1 MKVQKRISC
10 GRNDVSQKCFIQFS
24 WLANYTQNMHIFNR
38 SLQKD
43 VQHAGF
49 LLIFPTSLSV
59 SSNDMLYNNI
69 ERMNNYIRL
78 HSILHVEDG
87 NAIK

>member
-1 MKVQKRISC
+1 MKAQKRISC
-10 GRNDVSQKCFIQFS
+10 GRNDASQKCFIQFS
-24 WLANYTQNMHIFNR
+24 WLANYTQKMHIFNR

-43 VQHAGF
+43 VPHAGF

-69 ERMNNYIRL
+69 ERTI
-78 HSILHVEDG
+78 E
-87 NAIK
+87 